1 MIPVRWQFPPIISAL
16 IFLVI
21 SVILTPL
28 SVKAETG
35 HFDLW
40 QKVRSGEH
48 VAMIRHAL
56 APGTGDPPGFM
67 IDQCATQRNL
77 SEKGRDQARFIGDLF
92 RQNGIQQARIY
103 SSQWCRCLETARL
116 LDLGKVEELP
126 VLNSFFQNFANK
138 TPQTTALAQWLR
150 QQDLSSPV
158 VLVTHQVNITAF
170 TDVYPRSGEMVIV
183 YRHPE
188 GDYAV
193 VGTIATD

>member
-1 MIPVRWQFPPIISAL
+1 MISAHRHFPPVLCAL
-16 IFLVI
+16 ILLI
-21 SVILTPL
+21 MSTTLSPL
-28 SVKAETG
+28 SVWAETE
-35 HFDLW
+35 HSALW
-40 QKVRSGEH
+40 HKVRSGEH
-48 VAMIRHAL
+48 VVMIRHAL
-56 APGTGDPPGFM
+56 APGTGDPPEFTL
-67 IDQCATQRNL
+67 DQCATQRNL
-77 SEKGRDQARFIGDLF
+77 SANGRDQARYIGDLF
-92 RQNGIQQARIY
+92 RRNGIRQARIY

-158 VLVTHQVNITAF
+158 MLVTHQVNITAF

-183 YRHPE
+183 YRQPD
-188 GDYAV
+188 GDFAV